1 MQILVL
7 GGNGYVG
14 SHICKEAL
22 RQGFSVSSLSRF
34 VVLNLIVVHRPSLH
48 NFSSLLLGQED
59 LLCMIHGSMM

>member
-22 RQGFSVSSLSRF
+22 RQGFSVSSLSRYLYHYRF
-34 VVLNLIVVHRPSLH
+34 
-48 NFSSLLLGQED
+48 
-59 LLCMIHGSMM
+59 